1 MSPIQKLQFYYRA
14 VLFLTI
20 AECIAAPCQS
30 QEPIGRISDAQV
42 ILKHNVKLASKES
55 GIVVSVKA
63 MPGDTV
69 ATLGTIVRL
78 DSDVYEAELGVAQA
92 QLEIAEIEDEDE
104 SEIVFANTS
113 RNTSRKILE
122 RSLKAKREFEKS
134 VSNTEVD
141 KQTIDHA
148 QAQLNLEQAKQ
159 KKRTRS
165 KTKAVKENERLLAK
179 LALDYREIRS
189 PIDGFVTEV
198 PVQVGEWVNSGQVIA
213 RVIDLKQ
220 LRIEAFVPLELAGQL
235 KSNQKADFETKVG
248 PKTIRV
254 SGVLRFV
261 SPEINPVN
269 QDFKIWVD
277 FQNELMEILPG
288 MVGDL
293 IFYSGT
299 LAR

>member
-1 MSPIQKLQFYYRA
+1 MSPIQKLQFHFRA
-14 VLFLTI
+14 ILFVTLV
-20 AECIAAPCQS
+20 AWLAAPCQS

-42 ILKHNVKLASKES
+42 ILKHNVKLACRNS
-55 GIVVSVKA
+55 GIVVSVTA
-63 MPGDTV
+63 LPGNTV
-69 ATLGTIVRL
+69 ATSGTIVRL

-113 RNTSRKILE
+113 SNTSRKILD
-122 RSLKAKREFEKS
+122 RSLKAKQEFEKS
-134 VSNTEVD
+134 VSNSEVD

-179 LALDYREIRS
+179 LALDFREVRS
-189 PIDGFVTEV
+189 PIDGLVTEV
-198 PVQVGEWVNSGQVIA
+198 PVQVGEWVNSGQMIA

-235 KSNQKADFETKVG
+235 KSNQTADFETKIG
-248 PKTIRV
+248 SKTIRV
-254 SGVLRFV
+254 SGVVRFV

-277 FQNELMEILPG
+277 FQNEQMDILPG

-293 IFYSGT
+293 ILYGAA
-299 LAR
+299 LN